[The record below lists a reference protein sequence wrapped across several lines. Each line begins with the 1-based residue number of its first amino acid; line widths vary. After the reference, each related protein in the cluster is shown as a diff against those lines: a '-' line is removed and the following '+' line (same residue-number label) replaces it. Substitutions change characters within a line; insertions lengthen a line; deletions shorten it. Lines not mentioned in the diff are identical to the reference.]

1 MIPNSLLLTPDM
13 LKIPVLF
20 HYILYKEMP
29 MASPIPVLGNIGHSI
44 LSITIRNQ
52 SIVFIFSHNNNIV
65 LCTSSKSSG
74 KFFHN
79 ALIVGHARD

>member
-1 MIPNSLLLTPDM
+1 
-13 LKIPVLF
+13 
-20 HYILYKEMP
+20 MP
-29 MASPIPVLGNIGHSI
+29 MASPIPVLGNIGHS

-74 KFFHN
+74 KIFHN

>member
-1 MIPNSLLLTPDM
+1 MIPNSLLLTPDI

-29 MASPIPVLGNIGHSI
+29 MASPIPVLGNIGHS

-52 SIVFIFSHNNNIV
+52 SIYVYSHNNNIV

-74 KFFHN
+74 NFFHN